1 MIDFTAAQ
9 KRASPDHVVRNRRA
23 MSLIRP
29 FVPRFEDW
37 NQRAAQASATALS
50 KLASPAE
57 RDQQI
62 QILTMLR
69 NEVENAYEEFEAAVA
84 GEHQHS
90 RIDDLRAAFLRLR
103 HVLSRWQRGN

>member
-9 KRASPDHVVRNRRA
+9 KRASPEHVVRNRRA
-23 MSLIRP
+23 MSLIKP
-29 FVPRFEDW
+29 FVSRFEDW
-37 NQRAAQASATALS
+37 NQRAARASATALS

-103 HVLSRWQRGN
+103 HVLSQWELSN

>member
-1 MIDFTAAQ
+1 MIDFTASQ
-9 KRASPDHVVRNRRA
+9 KRASPEHVARSRRA

-29 FVPRFEDW
+29 FVPRFEEW
-37 NQRAAQASATALS
+37 NQRAAKASATALS

-57 RDQQI
+57 RNQQI

-69 NEVENAYEEFEAAVA
+69 DEVESAYEEFEAAVT
-84 GEHQHS
+84 GEPQHS

-103 HVLSRWQRGN
+103 QVLSQWERGN